1 MTSSTDARGSAN
13 VATFLTWFMPGA
25 GHLYLGRVPFA
36 IAAFVLIQGLYALG
50 LFLSDGMTFE
60 FLDPELRGPFATALT
75 PEAGNLGGLVYQLR
89 VYGFGP
95 DSPRVQPDTIMLGT
109 WLTALS
115 GMLNV
120 LLMIHANCTARGTA
134 AGRSTGL
141 VAAAWLVPGAGHW
154 LQGRRLRALIVF
166 AMLAGLLVAG
176 TLMAEGSNLS
186 RERHFYYWSGQFLA
200 GAPAAILEFVS
211 GRPPVTGEISN
222 ADVGLLYGCL
232 AGLLNVL
239 AMLDV
244 FGFAEGVP
252 GAEDAPSPVTPTVQ
266 PEGAES

>member
-1 MTSSTDARGSAN
+1 M
-13 VATFLTWFMPGA
+13 ATVLTWLLPGA
-25 GHLYLGRVPFA
+25 GHLYLGRVPIA
-36 IAAFVLIQGLYALG
+36 VAAFVLVQGLYALG

-75 PEAGNLGGLVYQLR
+75 PEAGNLGGLIYQLR

-95 DSPRVQPDTIMLGT
+95 ESPRVQPDTIMLGT

-120 LLMIHANCTARGTA
+120 LLMVHANCTARGTQA
-134 AGRSTGL
+134 TRATGL
-141 VAAAWLVPGAGHW
+141 VAAAWLVPGGGHW

-166 AMLAGLLVAG
+166 VLLGGLLAAG
-176 TLMAEGSNLS
+176 TLLAEGSNLS

-211 GRPPVTGEISN
+211 GRPRITGEIPN

-252 GAEDAPSPVTPTVQ
+252 GAEDEPAQAPASVQ
-266 PEGAES
+266 PEGAEG